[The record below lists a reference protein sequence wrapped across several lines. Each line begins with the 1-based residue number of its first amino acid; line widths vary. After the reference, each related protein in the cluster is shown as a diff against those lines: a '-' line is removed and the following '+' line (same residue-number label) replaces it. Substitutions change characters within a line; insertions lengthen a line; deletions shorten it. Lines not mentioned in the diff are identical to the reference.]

1 MNARLD
7 RQERTQAMNEILV
20 VTVNEVANARIARVV
35 GPVYGTSIRSRTI
48 VGNMLGGIR
57 AIFGGSQ
64 EGYIAMVNQTR
75 DEAIAALK
83 AHAASL
89 GANAV
94 IGMRFDSGEFDA
106 GQGQAMNEVTAY
118 GTAVILEAVM

>member
-1 MNARLD
+1 MTD
-7 RQERTQAMNEILV
+7 ILV
-20 VTVNEVANARIARVV
+20 VTVNDVVGTRITRVI

-48 VGNMLGGIR
+48 VGNVLGGIR

-64 EGYIAMVNQTR
+64 GGYVAMVNQTR
-75 DEAIAALK
+75 DEAIEALK
-83 AHAASL
+83 AHAVSL

-118 GTAVILEAVM
+118 GTAVILTPLV

>member
-1 MNARLD
+1 MPD
-7 RQERTQAMNEILV
+7 ILV
-20 VTVNEVANARIARVV
+20 VTVNEVAHAQISRVI

-48 VGNMLGGIR
+48 IGNMLGGIR

-64 EGYIAMVNQTR
+64 GGYIAMVNQTR
-75 DEAIAALK
+75 DEAIEALK

-94 IGMRFDSGEFDA
+94 VGMRFDSSEFDA

-118 GTAVILEAVM
+118 GTAVLIHPVN